1 MIYLASLKASATL
14 VVAVMFTLS
23 KPLWRISSA
32 TPSGENTSYK
42 HKFEVKPII
51 RAVCAMFEPIIPA
64 APTITNLS
72 FVKNSILCFLY
83 MIQLEVLYYAHKIK
97 EKGSDLLIK
106 KRNIFFLKQE

>member
-1 MIYLASLKASATL
+1 M
-14 VVAVMFTLS
+14 
-23 KPLWRISSA
+23 
-32 TPSGENTSYK
+32 
-42 HKFEVKPII
+42 
-51 RAVCAMFEPIIPA
+51 
-64 APTITNLS
+64 S